1 MNIGTLIKTI
11 RTSRGVSQKDFSVEV
26 GISTNFLCLV
36 EKGKRNLS
44 EDKIE
49 KISASLGVSK
59 EALEFICT
67 DVPKE
72 LDGESSKKYREL
84 QNNIA
89 ALLIFQGQ
97 EAI

>member
-1 MNIGTLIKTI
+1 MNIGTLIKTV
-11 RTSRGVSQKDFSVEV
+11 RTSRGVSQKAFSEEV

-49 KISASLGVSK
+49 KIAVSLGVSK
-59 EALEFICT
+59 EALEFVCT

-72 LDGESSKKYREL
+72 LDQESSKTYRDL
-84 QNNIA
+84 QSNIA
-89 ALLIFQGQ
+89 ALLIFQGRQ
-97 EAI
+97 SA